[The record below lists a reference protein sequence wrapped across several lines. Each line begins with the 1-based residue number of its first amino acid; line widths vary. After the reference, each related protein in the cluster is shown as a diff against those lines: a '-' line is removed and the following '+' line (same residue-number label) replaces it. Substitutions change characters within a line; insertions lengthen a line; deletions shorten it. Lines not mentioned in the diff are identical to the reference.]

1 MIQFQRNFRRGGCN
15 FSPILLFSKIIPRQ
29 IFDCYELNSIE
40 LHGFSDA
47 SLQGYGAVLYVK
59 AQAANGSTSVKLSCA
74 KNRVAPLKVIT
85 LPRLELLG
93 ALLLARLINKT
104 IDSLNINI
112 CPCFLWTVL

>member
-29 IFDCYELNSIE
+29 IFYCYELNSIE

-59 AQAANGSTSVKLSCA
+59 AQAANGYQRKIVVCKKSSRPFESNNTTA
-74 KNRVAPLKVIT
+74 TRVVRGTTFGPPDKQ
-85 LPRLELLG
+85 
-93 ALLLARLINKT
+93 NH
-104 IDSLNINI
+104 
-112 CPCFLWTVL
+112 